1 MLSRKFVIIQK
12 LDSYFFH
19 GFCFMS
25 RHPSCTESWLERAKN
40 PIATHGIYRLIYYI
54 CRRYFMLFEGK
65 GVTR

>member
-19 GFCFMS
+19 GLGFIDS
-25 RHPSCTESWLERAKN
+25 HASCAERWLERAKN
-40 PIATHGIYRLIYYI
+40 PTATHGVYKLIYYI

-65 GVTR
+65 RVMR